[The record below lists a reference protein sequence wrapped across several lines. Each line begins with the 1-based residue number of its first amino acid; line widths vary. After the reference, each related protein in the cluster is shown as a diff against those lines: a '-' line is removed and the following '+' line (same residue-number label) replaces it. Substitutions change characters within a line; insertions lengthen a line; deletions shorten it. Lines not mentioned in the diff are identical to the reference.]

1 MTVMSDASDRMMALL
16 RRAARRLTL
25 QSALGRGITAG
36 TAVLGIF
43 VVASVAS
50 LVVPLTPVPFARPLV
65 AAFGAVALVTAV
77 LVLARP
83 TSLLEAARLL
93 DARARLEERSST
105 ALEVA
110 QRRAAGP
117 LGRRV
122 IEDAARHLEP
132 VNLPQVLPIR
142 LPRSTWMGLALAAV
156 LLLWPQALR
165 GLAIPGTPAARTQET
180 IRREGSRLEQFARQL
195 QSRTRTE
202 RAPQT
207 RRVAPQIREL
217 GLRLRQER
225 VDRAEALARV
235 ADLSR
240 QIDEARREID
250 GQVDPGRPARRQG
263 VPQELFRRQALQQ
276 QIRQLREMSTRLQQ
290 NPEAASPEVL
300 QRLGEISQ
308 SSAGDQSAEIRE
320 SLQRARENLQRGN
333 AAGAGEA
340 LNAALRELEGLESML
355 ADAEGLRDAQQQL
368 QRSQQAIASGGGRD
382 DQAATEGGSES
393 RQSGPGENA
402 PSPEEGGGV
411 PAEGPHEG
419 TRPGQGVAP
428 DKMGAASPRLEAERT
443 PDRLR
448 GTQSEGAVSLADVVG
463 AARPGAA
470 RQPVELAPPAIVAQA
485 DQAMERARTPGRYRA
500 LVRRYFEAL
509 SRLR

>member
-1 MTVMSDASDRMMALL
+1 MTVMSDASDRMTALL

-36 TAVLGIF
+36 TVVLGI
-43 VVASVAS
+43 VVLASVAS
-50 LVVPLTPVPFARPLV
+50 LVVPLAPVPIARSLA

-83 TSLLEAARLL
+83 VSLLEAARAL
-93 DARARLEERSST
+93 DVRAGLEERSST

-110 QRRAAGP
+110 RRRAPGP

-132 VNLPQVLPIR
+132 VDLPQVFPSR
-142 LPRSTWMGLALAAV
+142 VPRNLWIGLALAAA
-156 LLLWPQALR
+156 LLLWPQALG

-202 RAPQT
+202 PAPQT

-217 GLRLRQER
+217 GVRLQQER
-225 VDRAEALARV
+225 LDRAEALARV

-240 QIDEARREID
+240 QIDETRRELD
-250 GQVDPGRPARRQG
+250 GRLTAPRAARPEGA
-263 VPQELFRRQALQQ
+263 PQELFRRQALQQ
-276 QIRQLREMSTRLQQ
+276 QIRQLREMTTRLRQ

-300 QRLGEISQ
+300 QRLGEMSQ
-308 SSAGDQSAEIRE
+308 SSAGETPAQVRQ
-320 SLQRARENLQRGN
+320 SLQRAREDLQRGD
-333 AAGAGEA
+333 AAGAGDA
-340 LNAALRELEGLESML
+340 LNEALRELEGLESLL
-355 ADAEGLRDAQQQL
+355 ADAEGLREARQQL
-368 QRSQQAIASGGGRD
+368 QRSQQAIATGGGRD
-382 DQAATEGGSES
+382 DQAAAEGGGES
-393 RQSGPGENA
+393 RQAGPGENA
-402 PSPEEGGGV
+402 PSPEEGGGL

-428 DKMGAASPRLEAERT
+428 DKMGAPSPRLEAERA

-448 GTQSEGAVSLADVVG
+448 GAQSEGAVSVADVVG

-470 RQPVELAPPAIVAQA
+470 RQPVEPASPAIVARA
-485 DQAMERARTPGRYRA
+485 DQAMARAGTPGRYRA